1 MRNLLIII
9 VILGLLSCTQTVKEK
24 VKVSDLKDSTSVL
37 SADIEPQFNNNRE
50 NIIIEINNLSDAIAK
65 KDKATLLNFFDFPL
79 SDSIVNFFEV
89 DRIFDAKR
97 KLNDGITMEMFN
109 ESFDKIYEQTDMPE
123 FNNLFRYLN
132 TNDLEHKD
140 HINYK
145 QKVKDDCCVYLYSIT
160 IKENEVYFN
169 YGTNFNDDYRKTHP
183 DEEDICDEYAQNWMF
198 VFNGKHLKFVRHR
211 IAG

>member
-1 MRNLLIII
+1 M
-9 VILGLLSCTQTVKEK
+9 
-24 VKVSDLKDSTSVL
+24 
-37 SADIEPQFNNNRE
+37 
-50 NIIIEINNLSDAIAK
+50 SDAIAK
-65 KDKATLLNFFDFPL
+65 KDKVKLLNFFDFPL
-79 SDSIVNFFEV
+79 SDSTVNFFEV
-89 DRIFDAKR
+89 DLVFDAKR

-145 QKVKDDCCVYLYSIT
+145 QKVKGDVCVYLYSIT
-160 IKENEVYFN
+160 IKENKVYFN

-183 DEEDICDEYAQNWMF
+183 DEEDICEEYAQSWMF